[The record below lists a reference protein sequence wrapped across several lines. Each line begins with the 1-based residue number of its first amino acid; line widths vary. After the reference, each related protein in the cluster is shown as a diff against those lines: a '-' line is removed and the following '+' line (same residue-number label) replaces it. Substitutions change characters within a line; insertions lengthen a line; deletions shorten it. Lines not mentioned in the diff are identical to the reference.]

1 MVNKNPPIY
10 INGTVPYLGSR
21 LSVQWGPFVAI
32 LVCIV
37 ATHFVVFA
45 LTYILAVKELGVT
58 FGGSVWEILQPQ
70 ASLSDGR

>member
-45 LTYILAVKELGVT
+45 LTYILAVKNLV
-58 FGGSVWEILQPQ
+58 
-70 ASLSDGR
+70 